1 MNPDPQRRGDRWTA
15 LACVLGGCSC
25 LALLAIV
32 WWSALAD
39 RTATPPPAPA
49 VEVPGDRG
57 AAILAPRVAPPP
69 TPLLDAFRGTPAP
82 LPSPSLAGDAPP
94 DTVVPLD
101 PGTEDPLADLGAL
114 RDPDRAPISRPLWE
128 SATATAVD
136 AIRLHGSTATADAG
150 LSGVDPSRA
159 GCCTAI
165 AIDAVTAHV
174 DPADHRVVQVVVV
187 WSDGT
192 PGRAPQVLEQVDVL
206 RLHATRRSDGHAV
219 WTPLPE
225 TFTDDS

>member
-1 MNPDPQRRGDRWTA
+1 MNPDPRRRADRWIT

-25 LALLAIV
+25 LALLAII

-49 VEVPGDRG
+49 VEVPAGRG
-57 AAILAPRVAPPP
+57 AAILAPPVAPPP
-69 TPLLDAFRGTPAP
+69 TPLVDAVRGTPAP
-82 LPSPSLAGDAPP
+82 LPSPSFPPDAPP
-94 DTVVPLD
+94 DTVAPLD

-114 RDPDRAPISRPLWE
+114 GDPDRAPISRPLWE

-136 AIRLHGSTATADAG
+136 AIRRHATTTTGDR
-150 LSGVDPSRA
+150 LSGVDPSRD

-165 AIDAVTAHV
+165 TTDAVTAHV

-206 RLHATRRSDGHAV
+206 RLHITRRSDGHAV
-219 WTPLPE
+219 WTPLHE